1 MLQPPAPPYREDML
15 YYSCLYKEAFLKV
28 YLVYYSFLGPISIEN
43 IRNIREF

>member
-15 YYSCLYKEAFLKV
+15 YYGYLYKEAFLKV
-28 YLVYYSFLGPISIEN
+28 YLVYCGFLGPISIEN